1 MAKKDFGKNT
11 KILWHDRKR
20 WCGLPL
26 SFTRYYIVEKPN
38 NWLKLFIDKGFLS
51 SKIEEINMFRIEDV
65 SVTETFTNKFWGT
78 GSLTVYANDSSINA
92 DGSTA
97 IVIKRVKNPRKVRN
111 LITDLLEQDRK
122 SRNVNVGEMHL

>member
-1 MAKKDFGKNT
+1 MAQKDFGKGTN
-11 KILWHDRKR
+11 ILWHDRKR

-51 SKIEEINMFRIEDV
+51 SRIEEINMFRIEDV
-65 SVTETFTNKFWGT
+65 SITETFTNKFWGT
-78 GSLTVYANDSSINA
+78 GTLTVYANDASTQSSEDRA
-92 DGSTA
+92 
-97 IVIKRVKNPRKVRN
+97 VLLKRIKNPKKVRN

-122 SRNVNVGEMHL
+122 SRNVNVGEMHF